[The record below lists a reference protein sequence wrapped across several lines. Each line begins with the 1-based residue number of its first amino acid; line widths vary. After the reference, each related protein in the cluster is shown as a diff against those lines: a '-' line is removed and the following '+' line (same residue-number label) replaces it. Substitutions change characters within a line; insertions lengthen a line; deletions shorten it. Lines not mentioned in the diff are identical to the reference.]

1 MIGNTVVRNEERD
14 KRLNHRSALNT
25 FTNLI
30 ADGTNCS
37 RFEAEVISE
46 KAEVVFALGGYAED
60 QTLQPGQMV
69 WRAIRANEPAGKP
82 LLACEFVR
90 IRLTVHSLE
99 DDAEVR
105 RKFGLGAKRQQQIA
119 RMCLE
124 ARDQGALLTQ
134 EDLATLL
141 DCDVKTIRNDIKA
154 YQQKTGLMVQSR
166 GTVCDIGPGV
176 THREKAV
183 ELFIQGREA
192 VEIARDL
199 THSLKAIE
207 RYITTFCR
215 TVYAQSQMRNTLKTA
230 MVVGI
235 SVSGVNRNLAL
246 RDEWIKRREYKQRLD
261 EIERIGL
268 AYWEAQDEKK
278 GPSPRNGRPS

>member
-1 MIGNTVVRNEERD
+1 MIENMVVRNEERD
-14 KRLNHRSALNT
+14 KRLDHRSARNT

-37 RFEAEVISE
+37 RFEAEVISD

-60 QTLQPGQMV
+60 QTMQPGQMI

-82 LLACEFVR
+82 LHACEFVR
-90 IRLTVHSLE
+90 IRLTVHALE
-99 DDAEVR
+99 DDREVR
-105 RKFGLGAKRQQQIA
+105 REHGLGAKRQQQIV

-124 ARDQGALLTQ
+124 ARDQDALLTQ

-154 YQQKTGLMVQSR
+154 YQEQTGLMVQTR

-199 THSLKAIE
+199 NHSLKAVE

-215 TVYAQSQMRNTLKTA
+215 TVYAQSQMKNTLKTA

-235 SVSGVNRNLAL
+235 SVSNVNRNLGL
-246 RDEWIKRREYKQRLD
+246 RDEWIKRKEYKQRLD

-278 GPSPRNGRPS
+278 GLSPQNGRPQ

>member
-1 MIGNTVVRNEERD
+1 MIENRIVRNEERD
-14 KRLNHRSALNT
+14 KRVDHRSARNT

-37 RFEAEVISE
+37 RFEAEVISD

-60 QTLQPGQMV
+60 QTLQPGQMI
-69 WRAIRANEPAGKP
+69 WRAIRATEPAGKP
-82 LLACEFVR
+82 LNACEFAR
-90 IRLTVHSLE
+90 IQLTVHSLE
-99 DDAEVR
+99 DDREVR
-105 RKFGLGAKRQQQIA
+105 RQFGLSAKRQQQIV

-124 ARDQGALLTQ
+124 ARDQETLLTQ

-141 DCDVKTIRNDIKA
+141 DCDVKTIRTDIKT
-154 YQQKTGLMVQSR
+154 YQEKTGLMVQTR
-166 GTVCDIGPGV
+166 GSVCDIGPGV
-176 THREKAV
+176 THREKVV
-183 ELFIQGREA
+183 EQFIQGYEA
-192 VEIARDL
+192 VEIARNL
-199 THSLKAIE
+199 THSLKAVE

-215 TVYAQSQMRNTLKTA
+215 TVYTQSQMKNTLKTA

-235 SVSGVNRNLAL
+235 SVPNVNRNLAL
-246 RDEWIKRREYKQRLD
+246 RDEWIKRKEYKQRLD

-278 GPSPRNGRPS
+278 GPSPRNGRSQ

>member
-1 MIGNTVVRNEERD
+1 MIENMVLRKEERD
-14 KRLNHRSALNT
+14 KRLDHRSARNT

-37 RFEAEVISE
+37 RFEAEVISD
-46 KAEVVFALGGYAED
+46 KAEVVFALGSYAED
-60 QTLQPGQMV
+60 QAMQPGQMV
-69 WRAIRANEPAGKP
+69 WRAIRATEPAGKP
-82 LLACEFVR
+82 LRGCEFVR
-90 IRLTVHSLE
+90 IRLSVHALE
-99 DDAEVR
+99 DDREVR
-105 RKFGLGAKRQQQIA
+105 REHGLSAKRQQQIA

-141 DCDVKTIRNDIKA
+141 DCDVKTIRNDIKV
-154 YQQKTGLMVQSR
+154 YQKRTGLMVQTR

-176 THREKAV
+176 THREKTV
-183 ELFIQGREA
+183 EMFIQGREV

-199 THSLKAIE
+199 THSLKAVE

-215 TVYAQSQMRNTLKTA
+215 TVYAQSQMKNTLKTA

-235 SVSGVNRNLAL
+235 SVANVNRNLEL
-246 RDEWIKRREYKQRLD
+246 RDNWIKRKEYRQRLD
-261 EIERIGL
+261 EIEQIGL

-278 GPSPRNGRPS
+278 GLSPQSGRP

>member
-1 MIGNTVVRNEERD
+1 MIESMVLRNEERD
-14 KRLNHRSALNT
+14 KRLDHRSARNT

-30 ADGTNCS
+30 ANGTNCS
-37 RFEAEVISE
+37 RFEAEVISD
-46 KAEVVFALGGYAED
+46 KAELVFALGGYAQD
-60 QTLQPGQMV
+60 HALQPGQMI
-69 WRAIRANEPAGKP
+69 WRAIRATEPAGKP

-90 IRLTVHSLE
+90 VRLRVHVLG
-99 DDAEVR
+99 DDREVR
-105 RKFGLGAKRQQQIA
+105 REHGLGAKRQQQIV
-119 RMCLE
+119 RMCLD
-124 ARDQGALLTQ
+124 ARDQDALLTQ

-154 YQQKTGLMVQSR
+154 YQERTGLMVQTR

-176 THREKAV
+176 THREKAI

-199 THSLKAIE
+199 DHSLKAIE

-215 TVYAQSQMRNTLKTA
+215 TVYAQSQLKNTLKTA

-235 SVSGVNRNLAL
+235 SVTNVNRNLEL
-246 RDEWIKRREYKQRLD
+246 RDEWIKRKEYRQRLD

-278 GPSPRNGRPS
+278 GHSPQNGRP

>member
-1 MIGNTVVRNEERD
+1 MIESTVVRNEERD
-14 KRLNHRSALNT
+14 KRLEHRSALNT

-30 ADGTNCS
+30 AQGTNCS

-60 QTLQPGQMV
+60 QAMQPGQMV
-69 WRAIRANEPAGKP
+69 WRAIRASEPAGKP
-82 LLACEFVR
+82 LLACEFIR
-90 IRLTVHSLE
+90 IRLTVHALE
-99 DDAEVR
+99 EDREVR
-105 RKFGLGAKRQQQIA
+105 QQFGLSAKRQQQIV

-141 DCDVKTIRNDIKA
+141 DCDVKTIRNDIKS
-154 YQQKTGLMVQSR
+154 YQTRTGLMVQSR
-166 GTVCDIGPGV
+166 GTVCDIGPGI
-176 THREKAV
+176 THREKVV

-192 VEIARDL
+192 IEISRAL
-199 THSLKAIE
+199 THSLKAVE

-215 TVYAQSQMRNTLKTA
+215 TVYAQSQMQNSLKTA

-235 SVSGVNRNLAL
+235 SVTNVNRNLAL
-246 RDEWIKRREYKQRLD
+246 RDEWIKRREYRDRLE